1 MIKLEMKRREN
12 MKTIVKTHVG
22 AYGILIQDGKIAL
35 VKKARGGY
43 KGKYDLPGGGIEHT
57 ETPIEALH
65 REMMEEVNGTVIKE
79 ELLDVTS
86 TNIKWLMEE
95 NVTEDLHHIG
105 ILYLVDIKEENLK
118 IDADGLDSDGAVWLP
133 IEELKEE
140 QLSPFAWYALKKLNY
155 KK

>member
-1 MIKLEMKRREN
+1 

-22 AYGILIQDGKIAL
+22 AYGILIRDGKIAL

-79 ELLDVTS
+79 ELLDATS

-133 IEELKEE
+133 IEELNEE

>member
-1 MIKLEMKRREN
+1 

-22 AYGILIQDGKIAL
+22 AYGILIRDGKIAL
-35 VKKARGGY
+35 VKKARWGY

-65 REMMEEVNGTVIKE
+65 REMMEEVSGTVIKE

>member
-1 MIKLEMKRREN
+1 

-22 AYGILIQDGKIAL
+22 AYGILIRDGKIAL

-57 ETPIEALH
+57 ETPIEAQH
-65 REMMEEVNGTVIKE
+65 REMMEEVEGTVIKE
-79 ELLDVTS
+79 ELLDATS

-133 IEELKEE
+133 IEELNEE

>member
-1 MIKLEMKRREN
+1 

-22 AYGILIQDGKIAL
+22 AYGILVRDGKIAL

-65 REMMEEVNGTVIKE
+65 REMKEEVSGTVIKE

-86 TNIKWLMEE
+86 TNIKWLMKE

-118 IDADGLDSDGAVWLP
+118 MDDDGLDSDGAVWLP
-133 IEELKEE
+133 IKELKEE

>member
-1 MIKLEMKRREN
+1 

-22 AYGILIQDGKIAL
+22 AYGILLRDGKIAL

-65 REMMEEVNGTVIKE
+65 REMMEEVSGTVIKE

-105 ILYLVDIKEENLK
+105 ILYLVDINLSC
-118 IDADGLDSDGAVWLP
+118 IGCR
-133 IEELKEE
+133 IEI
-140 QLSPFAWYALKKLNY
+140 S
-155 KK
+155 

>member
-1 MIKLEMKRREN
+1 
-12 MKTIVKTHVG
+12 MKTIVKKHVG
-22 AYGILIQDGKIAL
+22 AYGILIRDGKIAL

-65 REMMEEVNGTVIKE
+65 REMMEEVEGTVIKE
-79 ELLDVTS
+79 ELLDATS
-86 TNIKWLMEE
+86 ANIKWLMEE

-133 IEELKEE
+133 IEELNEE

>member
-1 MIKLEMKRREN
+1 ME
-12 MKTIVKTHVG
+12 TVAKTHVG
-22 AYGILIQDGKIAL
+22 AYGVLIRNNKIAL

-65 REMMEEVNGTVIKE
+65 REMMEEIEGTIIKE

-95 NVTEDLHHIG
+95 NLTEDLHHIG
-105 ILYLVDIKEENLK
+105 ILYLVDIKEETLK
-118 IDADGLDSDGAVWLP
+118 IDADGLDSAGAVWMP
-133 IEELKEE
+133 IEELQEE

>member
-1 MIKLEMKRREN
+1 

-22 AYGILIQDGKIAL
+22 AYGILIRDGKIAL

-43 KGKYDLPGGGIEHT
+43 KGKYDLPGGSIEHT

-65 REMMEEVNGTVIKE
+65 REMMEEVEETVIKE

-95 NVTEDLHHIG
+95 NVAEDLHHIG

-118 IDADGLDSDGAVWLP
+118 IDADGLDSDGGVWLP
-133 IEELKEE
+133 IEELQEE
-140 QLSPFAWYALKKLNY
+140 QLSPLAWYALKQLNY

>member
-1 MIKLEMKRREN
+1 

-22 AYGILIQDGKIAL
+22 AYGILLRDGKIAL

-65 REMMEEVNGTVIKE
+65 REMMEEVSGTVIKE

-86 TNIKWLMEE
+86 TNIKWLMEKD
-95 NVTEDLHHIG
+95 VMEDLHHIG

-133 IEELKEE
+133 IENLKEE
-140 QLSPFAWYALKKLNY
+140 QLSPFAWYALKILNY

>member
-1 MIKLEMKRREN
+1 

-22 AYGILIQDGKIAL
+22 AYGILIRDGKIAL

-65 REMMEEVNGTVIKE
+65 REMMEEVCGTVIKE

-86 TNIKWLMEE
+86 TNIKWLMEKD
-95 NVTEDLHHIG
+95 VMEDLHHIG

-133 IEELKEE
+133 IEDLKEE
-140 QLSPFAWYALKKLNY
+140 QLSPFAWYA
-155 KK
+155 

>member
-1 MIKLEMKRREN
+1 

-22 AYGILIQDGKIAL
+22 AYGILIRDGKIAL

-65 REMMEEVNGTVIKE
+65 REMMEEVEGTVIKE
-79 ELLDVTS
+79 ELLDATS

-95 NVTEDLHHIG
+95 NVTEYLHHIG

-133 IEELKEE
+133 IEELNEE

>member
-1 MIKLEMKRREN
+1 

-22 AYGILIQDGKIAL
+22 AYGILIRDGKIAL

-65 REMMEEVNGTVIKE
+65 REMMEEVSGTVIKE

-86 TNIKWLMEE
+86 TNIKWLMEKD
-95 NVTEDLHHIG
+95 VMEDLHHIG

-133 IEELKEE
+133 IENLKEE
-140 QLSPFAWYALKKLNY
+140 QLSPFAWYALKILNY

>member
-1 MIKLEMKRREN
+1 

-22 AYGILIQDGKIAL
+22 AYGILLRDGKIAL

-65 REMMEEVNGTVIKE
+65 REMMEEVSGTVIKE

-95 NVTEDLHHIG
+95 NVTEVLHHIG

-133 IEELKEE
+133 IEDLKEE